1 MKQMW
6 SLILA
11 GSLSALVPAAAI
23 AEETNTVA
31 AAAAEKPKNIL
42 EAARESGGFSIFL
55 AAVEHAEMTKALSSQ
70 RVQYTLYA
78 PTDAAF
84 AKMPKE
90 QLLALLEDKDEL
102 RRVIAQHVVLG
113 KYHSSDLSA
122 GTKRTI
128 WGEPLP
134 VTTHR
139 NLHVNWVKVVATD
152 LESNNGIVHA
162 VDNVIVSSGDSDTGF
177 SQQLAIFNAESLG
190 QGNRY

>member
-1 MKQMW
+1 MKQIW

-11 GSLSALVPAAAI
+11 GSLSALVPAAAV
-23 AEETNTVA
+23 AEATNTVA

>member
-23 AEETNTVA
+23 AEETNTVS

>member
-1 MKQMW
+1 MKQIW

-11 GSLSALVPAAAI
+11 GSLSALVPAAAV
-23 AEETNTVA
+23 AEATNTVA

-78 PTDAAF
+78 PTDEAF